1 MIDLVDKRY
10 YKKIKAAY
18 LIYKENLP
26 LQEVAKNL
34 GISRPTLSK
43 LIEEMHDEGIVTIQI
58 VDPNNYQENIKM
70 GYEIKKRYGLK
81 DAVVAQAESESSDD
95 IIKSIG
101 SMGAGYLRDI
111 IQPNMTIGTTGGRSI
126 DALVSNLDN
135 PRKVSGINVITTTG
149 GSFYVNTKYH
159 SNTIAQHLAD
169 IYHGTGY
176 FIYAPTYADS
186 EEQKKA
192 FDQNSQIM
200 HTLELC
206 ESINVALVGIAA
218 PEAALQYLPRPV
230 EKWFGFA
237 PISELAGAVNT
248 LLIDRQGR
256 PFPSP
261 VSDLAISMR
270 LEQLK
275 NTEMV
280 ISAAGGREKHRA
292 IQAALRG
299 GYIDV
304 LITDQYTARFLLNLD

>member
-1 MIDLVDKRY
+1 MIKLVDKRY

-18 LIYKENLP
+18 LIYKEGLP
-26 LQEVAKNL
+26 LQDVAKNL
-34 GISRPTLSK
+34 GVSRPTLSK
-43 LIEEMHDEGIVTIQI
+43 LIDEMHQEKIVTIQI
-58 VDPNNYQENIKM
+58 VDPNNYQENIRM

-81 DAVVAQAESESSDD
+81 DVIIAEAESDSSEA

-101 SMGAGYLRDI
+101 YMGADYLRDN
-111 IQPNMTIGTTGGRSI
+111 IQSNMTIGTTGGRSI
-126 DALVSNLDN
+126 DSLVSNLDN
-135 PRKVSGINVITTTG
+135 SRKVTGISVITTTG

-169 IYHGTGY
+169 IYHGTGH

-186 EEQKKA
+186 LEQKHA

-206 ESINVALVGIAA
+206 QSINIALVGIAA

-230 EKWFGFA
+230 EKWFEYA

-248 LLIDRQGR
+248 LLIDKCGN

-261 VSDLAISMR
+261 VSDLAVSMR

-275 NTEMV
+275 KIETV
-280 ISAAGGREKHRA
+280 VCVAGGKEKHQAIRA
-292 IQAALRG
+292 TLDG

-304 LITDQYTARFLLNLD
+304 LITDQYTAKFLLDLN